1 MKVCQL
7 SVRKKEVRRVT
18 SRGCEGQTKLV
29 DSDTFCP
36 SRIGKVNLL
45 NQRLGTP
52 DYRSCPLVFPL
63 LSLNRLDS
71 ARDGTHDAGTASMKE
86 SGEMDL
92 DKQDVCPQGARW
104 VVLEA

>member
-1 MKVCQL
+1 M
-7 SVRKKEVRRVT
+7 
-18 SRGCEGQTKLV
+18 
-29 DSDTFCP
+29 
-36 SRIGKVNLL
+36 
-45 NQRLGTP
+45 
-52 DYRSCPLVFPL
+52 FPL

-71 ARDGTHDAGTASMKE
+71 ARDGTHDDGTASMKE